1 MHPALGNQPKIQ
13 NTPHNQSQGSWINR
27 ANQSRRSSSRIID
40 ENINHND
47 DTITSL
53 VNELEKYKFDE
64 EEENFEQHIIKCEHE
79 KPIFGADSSNFGM
92 EEETVFEII

>member
-1 MHPALGNQPKIQ
+1 MHPALGNRPKNQ
-13 NTPHNQSQGSWINR
+13 NTHHNQSQGSWINR
-27 ANQSRRSSSRIID
+27 DNQSRRSSSRIID

-79 KPIFGADSSNFGM
+79 KPIFRVESNHLGM
-92 EEETVFEII
+92 DEETVFEII